1 MSQYDN
7 TNRGIISKNTRKE
20 TEAHPDIKG
29 QINVDGTEYWLD
41 GWLKH
46 RTDGTGNFYSLS
58 VKPKNAPAAA
68 AKPAQKSAPKPAPA
82 SGGFD
87 DMDSDIPFA
96 NPYRGRFSYV
106 I

>member
-20 TEAHPDIKG
+20 SENHPDIKG

-46 RTDGTGNFYSLS
+46 RTDGTGSFYSLS
-58 VKPKNAPAAA
+58 VKPKNAPAAP
-68 AKPAQKSAPKPAPA
+68 AKPAPQRPKPAPA

-87 DMDSDIPFA
+87 DMLDDVPF
-96 NPYRGRFSYV
+96 
-106 I
+106 